1 MNGWTPER
9 RQRQAAAIQ
18 QWRPWE
24 RSTGPKSETGKAKV
38 ARNAFKGGWRPQLR
52 ELAQVLREQRETVKE
67 YLINRAPSAN
77 QPPLTEKGEEVQPIQ
92 TLFDELSDHPT
103 D

>member
-9 RQRQAAAIQ
+9 RQRQAALVRT
-18 QWRPWE
+18 WKPWI

-52 ELAQVLREQRETVKE
+52 ELARALREQREV
-67 YLINRAPSAN
+67 
-77 QPPLTEKGEEVQPIQ
+77 LTRIR
-92 TLFDELSDHPT
+92 
-103 D
+103 